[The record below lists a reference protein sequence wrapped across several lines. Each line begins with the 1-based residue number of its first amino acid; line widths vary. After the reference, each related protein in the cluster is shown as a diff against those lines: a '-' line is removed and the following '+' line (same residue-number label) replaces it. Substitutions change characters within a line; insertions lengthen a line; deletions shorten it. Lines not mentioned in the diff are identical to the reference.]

1 MRYTQW
7 TGCDGHPMPF
17 GMAAVGPGE
26 FWLVGGAEWDS
37 ADDQPYQVGYFPT
50 ATPLILGYHNGHWTA
65 AQ

>member
-1 MRYTQW
+1 
-7 TGCDGHPMPF
+7 MPF

-65 AQ
+65 AAQ